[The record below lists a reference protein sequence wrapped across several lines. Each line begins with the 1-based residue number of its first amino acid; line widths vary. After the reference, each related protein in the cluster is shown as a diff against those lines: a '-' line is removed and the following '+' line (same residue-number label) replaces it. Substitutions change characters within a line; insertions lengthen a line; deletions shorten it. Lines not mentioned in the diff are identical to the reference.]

1 MAESEARKRSREAK
15 GTPAPAGEKP
25 PLQIT
30 LLGHDV
36 VLDAFDLTI
45 DEKQTW
51 RRYAAELG
59 ANADEADLMMALAVV
74 LIQRADPD
82 LTWTDAKGR
91 VTWRMMLDAV
101 KAGHPVEADHPQ

>member
-1 MAESEARKRSREAK
+1 MAVSEARKRSAEAK
-15 GTPAPAGEKP
+15 GKPVVDKP
-25 PLQIT
+25 PLQIS

-45 DEKQTW
+45 NEKQTW

-59 ANADEADLMMALAVV
+59 AHADEADLMMALAVV
-74 LIQRADPD
+74 LIQRADPE
-82 LTWTDAKGR
+82 LSWEVAKAK

-101 KAGHPVEADHPQ
+101 KAGKPAEVDLPQ